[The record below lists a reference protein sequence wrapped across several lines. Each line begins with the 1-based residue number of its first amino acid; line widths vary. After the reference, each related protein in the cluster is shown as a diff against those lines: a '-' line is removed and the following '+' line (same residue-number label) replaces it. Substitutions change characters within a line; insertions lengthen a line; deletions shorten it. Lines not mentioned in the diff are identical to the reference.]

1 MLRKINIRIS
11 ITLFVLLG
19 ITAYT
24 GYEFRN
30 LILGPVIIIETPKN
44 GTEVKTPVTNIRGHA
59 KNIARISMNDR
70 DISVDAQGEFEEK
83 FVLSEGSNI
92 IKLAGQD
99 RFGRKKDVFVEVLYN
114 GETVNPVAV
123 R

>member
-11 ITLFVLLG
+11 VAIIILLG

-30 LILGPVIIIETPKN
+30 LALGPVIIIEAPEN
-44 GTEVKTPVTNIRGHA
+44 GAEVKTPVTNIRGRV
-59 KNIARISMNDR
+59 KNITHISMNDR

-83 FVLSEGSNI
+83 FVLSQGSNI

-99 RFGRKKDVFVEVLYN
+99 RFGRQKDVFIEVLYN
-114 GETVNPVAV
+114 DTTANSVAV